1 VPGGA
6 ESIHKSYHFPSRRR
20 VFLFNLRFV
29 RVAFVAFVCAC
40 SSTPQIFG
48 PVYDSGPWAGGDA
61 APDATD
67 AATSSDVVT
76 EAQGDGSTCT
86 SVLAL
91 VGGSST
97 TLFGAGGPATSTL
110 SAATI
115 VGTLADCGT
124 NFGCANPAAIIPL
137 GGGFLAA
144 FATSSG
150 TLESATFQTSWSS
163 PAAIAAAAT
172 IDGPWLT
179 AIGTTGHLLYQ
190 GTDYKF
196 YHGQYA
202 SSAWDSASD
211 PVGGAGANQSYGV
224 RGPVVATAS
233 GDLVALQAGSNSYL
247 YDQTWSGSWQA
258 AVEQG
263 GAAIQDT
270 LPPTIIAL
278 TGGTSELLAA
288 YLRNGDYK
296 VMAVAR
302 TGGMW
307 NVSPTLVD
315 PNAFSNDPV
324 VLAPLPNGGALL
336 VFRGSDQTPYFCTWD
351 GVSTWTTAA
360 PIVPTNNPTIAA
372 LPSVAAGV
380 CGAEA
385 FVAFATSSGVEIAA
399 FAGGVFGPP
408 VVVTGTTGAKFVA
421 ISTSPE

>member
-1 VPGGA
+1 
-6 ESIHKSYHFPSRRR
+6 
-20 VFLFNLRFV
+20 
-29 RVAFVAFVCAC
+29 
-40 SSTPQIFG
+40 
-48 PVYDSGPWAGGDA
+48 VYDSGPWAVGDA
-61 APDATD
+61 GPDATD
-67 AATSSDVVT
+67 AAASSDADVVT
-76 EAQGDGSTCT
+76 DTQGDGSTCS

-91 VGGSST
+91 LGGSGA

-110 SAATI
+110 SATTI
-115 VGTLADCGT
+115 VGTLADCG
-124 NFGCANPAAIIPL
+124 NDFGCANPAAIIPF

-144 FATSSG
+144 LATNAG

-179 AIGTTGHLLYQ
+179 AVGTTGHLLYQ

-196 YHGQYA
+196 YHGQYT
-202 SSAWDSASD
+202 STWDSASD
-211 PVGGAGANQSYGV
+211 PVGGAGPNQSYGV

-233 GDLVALQAGSNSYL
+233 GDLVSLQAGSNSYL

-302 TGGMW
+302 TGGTW
-307 NVSPTLVD
+307 NASPTLVD

-336 VFRGSDQTPYFCTWD
+336 VFRGSDQTPYFSTWD

-360 PIVPTNNPTIAA
+360 PIVPTNNPVIAA
-372 LPSVAAGV
+372 LPSAAAGV
-380 CGAEA
+380 CGTEA

-399 FAGGVFGPP
+399 FAGGVFAAP
-408 VVVTGTTGAKFVA
+408 VVVTGTTGAKFVT
-421 ISTSPE
+421 ISTTP